1 MVIIKGTTLS
11 AKRFNS
17 TVGNGSMQQDLLG
30 AGAGQKAAMS
40 LSPCVGV
47 RQVSVMTRMSSLMSL
62 RSSPRGSLLFTIN
75 KAQVGQLLICCCWW
89 MDGVCATLST
99 LLAGE
104 CTGQTGIGEKRCCTG
119 LSVAPAS

>member
-11 AKRFNS
+11 AKRFIS

-62 RSSPRGSLLFTIN
+62 RSSPRGLLLLTIN
-75 KAQVGQLLICCCWW
+75 KAHVSQLLI
-89 MDGVCATLST
+89 
-99 LLAGE
+99 LLLLE
-104 CTGQTGIGEKRCCTG
+104 D
-119 LSVAPAS
+119 VASALP